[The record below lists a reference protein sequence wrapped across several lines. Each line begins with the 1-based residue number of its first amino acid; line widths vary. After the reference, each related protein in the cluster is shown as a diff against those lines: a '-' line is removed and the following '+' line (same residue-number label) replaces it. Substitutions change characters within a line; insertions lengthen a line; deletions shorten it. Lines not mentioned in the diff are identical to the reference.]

1 MHAAATRAFT
11 RAMAVISACIIYP
24 CWSIARRLM
33 SQLYYALG
41 VSVRDFMVLLRLWGV
56 QGWGDALN
64 RCGRRKFGVKV
75 PYLVIKGVNNYT
87 THG

>member
-56 QGWGDALN
+56 QGVGGRFKPVWKAKV
-64 RCGRRKFGVKV
+64 RCEGTLLSDQRCE
-75 PYLVIKGVNNYT
+75 
-87 THG
+87 